1 MKKILYTLLIVSV
14 LGLGACGDKFL
25 NISPPTSLPDTEIIS
40 TLDDLNNF
48 TNGCYNYLK
57 LTSGAYGYY
66 YDATFMFSGDL
77 MGDDF
82 RAGNTGW
89 LSGYYSYN
97 TTPYDVSTMIYSNLY
112 NLAYASIKV
121 FESAK
126 TLSES
131 EKKEEYLAE
140 IRVLRALM
148 YFDMVRMYAPL
159 PSNWGKGQIANDPLG
174 IYIAKTI
181 KNDIS
186 QPNYR
191 NTAREVWEYIGTEL
205 EESVPLLNKTRQ
217 KGRLD
222 WYAGR
227 AFQAR
232 YYLYME
238 NWPEALK
245 AAKDVITSGKF
256 SLYTRDNYKSVW
268 QSAFS
273 SESIF
278 EVNVSETEPN
288 QWVCL
293 GTLVGGTRYQRIG
306 TTTDFEELMEGNP
319 DDIRFSLYEKSN
331 QYNYYH
337 ARWKWEGRGGNELIT
352 NPKIF
357 RLSEMYLIAA
367 EAALKD
373 NDPTSAGKY
382 LSDLRE
388 KRTIVDPRKYEQ
400 SVTLDDILYERRL
413 ELACEGHRA
422 WDLWRNCREVVRW
435 RTPEEKLAKEHKD
448 DLGVIPFDH
457 FRRIWPIS
465 YSEIQLFPPA
475 DRQSQQNPGY

>member
-1 MKKILYTLLIVSV
+1 MKEIKYLLLI
-14 LGLGACGDKFL
+14 GLITSICSCGDKFL
-25 NISPPTSLPDTEIIS
+25 DISPSTSLPDTEIIS
-40 TLDDLNNF
+40 DIKDLNNF

-82 RAGNTGW
+82 RAGSTSW
-89 LSGYYSYN
+89 LSDYYSYT
-97 TTPYDVSTMIYSNLY
+97 TTPYEVTTMIYSNLY

-121 FESAK
+121 FESAQS
-126 TLSES
+126 LEES
-131 EKKEEYLAE
+131 EEKEEYLAE

-148 YFDMVRMYAPL
+148 YFDMVRMHAPL
-159 PSNWGKGQIANDPLG
+159 PSNWGKGRITDDPLG
-174 IYIAKTI
+174 IYIAETI
-181 KNDIS
+181 KEDIS

-191 NTAREVWEYIGTEL
+191 NTAREVWKYIGTEL
-205 EESVPLLNKTRQ
+205 EESVPHLSKTRQ

-238 NWPEALK
+238 NWTEALK
-245 AAKDVITSGKF
+245 AAKDIIDSKVF
-256 SLYTRDNYKSVW
+256 ALYEIEEYKSVW
-268 QSAFS
+268 TNTFT

-288 QWVCL
+288 QWVSL

-306 TTTDFEELMEGNP
+306 TTTDFEELMQENP
-319 DDIRFSLYEKSN
+319 TDVRFSLYEWS
-331 QYNYYH
+331 QTYQYYH
-337 ARWKWEGRGGNELIT
+337 ARWKWEGRNGNELIT
-352 NPKIF
+352 SPKIF

-367 EAALKD
+367 EAALKS
-373 NDPTSAGKY
+373 NDSNAGKY

-388 KRTIVDPRKYEQ
+388 KRTTVDPRKYDNGL
-400 SVTLDDILYERRL
+400 TLDDILYERRL

-435 RTPEEKLAKEHKD
+435 RTPEEKLAKKHQD
-448 DLGVIPFDH
+448 NLGVIPFDH

-465 YSEIQLFPPA
+465 YTEIQLFPPA
-475 DRQSQQNPGY
+475 DRTIQQNPGY

>member
-1 MKKILYTLLIVSV
+1 MKEIKYLLLI
-14 LGLGACGDKFL
+14 GLITSICSCGDKFL
-25 NISPPTSLPDTEIIS
+25 DISPSTSLPDTEIIS
-40 TLDDLNNF
+40 DIKDLNNF

-82 RAGNTGW
+82 RAGSTSW
-89 LSGYYSYN
+89 LSDYYSYT
-97 TTPYDVSTMIYSNLY
+97 TTPYEVTTMIYSNLY

-126 TLSES
+126 SLEES
-131 EKKEEYLAE
+131 EEKEEYLAE

-148 YFDMVRMYAPL
+148 YFDMVRMHAPL
-159 PSNWGKGQIANDPLG
+159 PSNWGKGSITDDPLG
-174 IYIAKTI
+174 IYIAETI
-181 KNDIS
+181 KEDIS

-191 NTAREVWEYIGTEL
+191 NTAREVWKYVGTEL
-205 EESVPLLNKTRQ
+205 EESVPHLSKTRQ

-238 NWPEALK
+238 NWTEALK
-245 AAKDVITSGKF
+245 AAKDIIDSKVF
-256 SLYTRDNYKSVW
+256 ALYEIEDYKSVW
-268 QSAFS
+268 TNTFT

-288 QWVCL
+288 QWVSL

-306 TTTDFEELMEGNP
+306 TTTDFEELMQENP
-319 DDIRFSLYEKSN
+319 TDVRFSLYEWS
-331 QYNYYH
+331 QTYQYYH
-337 ARWKWEGRGGNELIT
+337 ARWKWEGRNGNELIT
-352 NPKIF
+352 SPKIF

-367 EAALKD
+367 EAALKS
-373 NDPTSAGKY
+373 NDSNAGKY

-388 KRTIVDPRKYEQ
+388 KRTTVDPRKYDNGL
-400 SVTLDDILYERRL
+400 TLDDILYERRL

-435 RTPEEKLAKEHKD
+435 RTPEEKLAKKHQD
-448 DLGVIPFDH
+448 NLGVIPFDH

-465 YSEIQLFPPA
+465 YTEIQLFPPA
-475 DRQSQQNPGY
+475 DRTSQQNPGY

>member
-1 MKKILYTLLIVSV
+1 MKQIKYLLLI
-14 LGLGACGDKFL
+14 GLISGFCSCGDKFL
-25 NISPPTSLPDTEIIS
+25 DVSPATSLPDTETIS
-40 TLDDLNNF
+40 DLNDLNNF
-48 TNGCYNYLK
+48 TNGCYNYMK
-57 LTSGAYGYY
+57 ITSGAYGYY

-89 LSGYYSYN
+89 LTDYYSYN
-97 TTPYDVSTMIYSNLY
+97 STPYNITTMIYRQLY
-112 NLAYASIKV
+112 SLAYASIKV
-121 FESAK
+121 IEFAKVLEES
-126 TLSES
+126 T
-131 EKKEEYLAE
+131 KKEEYLAE

-148 YFDMVRMYAPL
+148 YFDMVRMHAPL
-159 PSNWGKGQIANDPLG
+159 PSNWGKGDIAADPLG
-174 IYIAKTI
+174 IYIAKTV
-181 KNDIS
+181 KDDIS

-191 NTAREVWEYIGTEL
+191 NTAREVWEYIGNEL
-205 EESVPLLNKTRQ
+205 KESVPNLSKTRK

-238 NWPEALK
+238 NWTEAFK
-245 AAKDVITSGKF
+245 AAKDVIDSKVFT
-256 SLYTRDNYKSVW
+256 LYDMDNYKSSWVT
-268 QSAFS
+268 AFG

-278 EVNVSETEPN
+278 EVNVSDTEMN
-288 QWVCL
+288 QWICL

-306 TTTDFEELMEGNP
+306 TTTDFEALMQESP
-319 DDIRFSLYEKSN
+319 EDVRFSLYQPSTSF
-331 QYNYYH
+331 NYYH
-337 ARWKWEGRGGNELIT
+337 ARWKWEGRGNELIT

-367 EAALKD
+367 EAAF
-373 NDPTSAGKY
+373 NGGGTGAGKY

-388 KRTIVDPRKYEQ
+388 KRTTVDPRKYDT
-400 SVTLDDILYERRL
+400 SITLDDILYERRI

-422 WDLWRNCREVVRW
+422 WDLWRNCKDVVRW
-435 RTPEEKLAKEHKD
+435 RTPEEKLAKGHLD
-448 DLGVIPFDH
+448 NLGVIPYDH

-465 YSEIQLFPPA
+465 YAEIQLFPPA
-475 DRQSQQNPGY
+475 DRAGQQNPGY